1 MSRKKLKTSSE
12 NNNSASGD
20 GMGQLAVD
28 VYETDNDIIFIA
40 PIAGVDPDDVE
51 VSITDDVVSVEG
63 ERKTSS
69 NASDD
74 DYFVQECY
82 WGKFSRQYIL
92 PVEVDA
98 EKGKAEIKDGILTV
112 TIPKAIKS
120 QKRVISVKKK

>member
-1 MSRKKLKTSSE
+1 MSRKKIKTKESKSSDD
-12 NNNSASGD
+12 SAD

-28 VYETDNDIIFIA
+28 VYETDNDIVFVA
-40 PIAGVDPDDVE
+40 PIAGVDPDDIE

-63 ERKTSS
+63 ERE
-69 NASDD
+69 ASKEATED

-92 PVEVDA
+92 PIEVDA

>member
-1 MSRKKLKTSSE
+1 MSRKKIKTKAKS
-12 NNNSASGD
+12 NPGGD

-28 VYETDNDIIFIA
+28 VYETDNDIIFVA

-51 VSITDDVVSVEG
+51 VSITDDVISVEG
-63 ERKTSS
+63 ERKP
-69 NASDD
+69 ADKIDDD

-92 PVEVDA
+92 PIEVDA
-98 EKGKAEIKDGILTV
+98 AKGKAEIKDGILTV
-112 TIPKAIKS
+112 TIPKEIKS